1 MPFFY
6 KIQAEQVF
14 IDKKEAARYSGCFS
28 TENVESRMESD
39 GSVFK
44 MIDESCKKMQK
55 ILVPQAVYEEFD
67 LSIAYP
73 DDEKIPEIRFGG
85 ISFKSCDLAKNLK
98 GCKKIILFAATVGAS
113 VDMMVRRAQQCGSA
127 DAAIMQGTG
136 AMFIESFV
144 DELNEHLCH
153 DYESKGCRLRPRF
166 SPGYGDVPLEI
177 QKYFFSLL
185 PCSKIGL
192 SLMDSLIMAP
202 EKSVTAFIGIE
213 F

>member
-1 MPFFY
+1 M
-6 KIQAEQVF
+6 
-14 IDKKEAARYSGCFS
+14 
-28 TENVESRMESD
+28 
-39 GSVFK
+39 
-44 MIDESCKKMQK
+44 
-55 ILVPQAVYEEFD
+55 
-67 LSIAYP
+67 
-73 DDEKIPEIRFGG
+73 
-85 ISFKSCDLAKNLK
+85 
-98 GCKKIILFAATVGAS
+98 FAATVGAS

>member
-6 KIQAEQVF
+6 KVQAEQVTLN
-14 IDKKEAARYSGCFS
+14 KKEAARYSGCFFNGNAECS
-28 TENVESRMESD
+28 ADSD
-39 GSVFK
+39 GSLFK
-44 MIDESCKKMQK
+44 LIDESCKKMQK

-67 LSIAYP
+67 LSIACS
-73 DDEKIPEIRFGG
+73 DDDKIPEIQFGG
-85 ISFKSCDLAKNLK
+85 ISFKSRDLAKNLK

-113 VDMMVRRAQQCGSA
+113 VDMMIRRAQQCGSA

-144 DELNEHLCH
+144 DDLNEHLCR
-153 DYESKGCRLRPRF
+153 DYESKGCSLHPRF

-177 QKYFFSLL
+177 QKQFFSLL

-202 EKSVTAFIGIE
+202 EKSVTAFIGVE